1 LDTGDPLTPS
11 HIFGQGWE
19 TEALC
24 RAYNADGSYK
34 TLDTPPV
41 FMGVPAL
48 PETTA
53 DGDNAPSSNTD
64 TDAQVEEQLLYSV
77 MGLEILYDESGREVL
92 IITAKEEF
100 NPQYSY
106 ITISVPASYINWN

>member
-1 LDTGDPLTPS
+1 MAT
-11 HIFGQGWE
+11 
-19 TEALC
+19 
-24 RAYNADGSYK
+24 
-34 TLDTPPV
+34 
-41 FMGVPAL
+41 
-48 PETTA
+48 
-53 DGDNAPSSNTD
+53 SNTD
-64 TDAQVEEQLLYSV
+64 TAAVTEEQLLYSV